1 MIHHQTWE
9 LPEKFI
15 YFPNPNR
22 KTLAIKIWQT
32 FP

>member
-1 MIHHQTWE
+1 MIYHQTQK
-9 LPEKFI
+9 LPENFS
-15 YFPNPNR
+15 YFPDPSR